1 MKKILEITIST
12 IITGAI
18 LFGLL
23 SIFIPFWMCA
33 YAYILVV
40 PIIII
45 SFIIGEYLTIK
56 NIKKAF
62 LLVRYKRVK
71 EINLSCEGCV
81 FNNNN
86 QCKKRELYLVEK
98 CNSSNTIFANRSYNI
113 FKWIK
118 KLFILCVISILC
130 VSCVTI
136 NINLDKQQKD
146 YSKEAQKL
154 EQRESAWY

>member
-40 PIIII
+40 PMIIV
-45 SFIIGEYLTIK
+45 SFIVGEYLTIK

-71 EINLSCEGCV
+71 EVN
-81 FNNNN
+81 
-86 QCKKRELYLVEK
+86 
-98 CNSSNTIFANRSYNI
+98 
-113 FKWIK
+113 
-118 KLFILCVISILC
+118 
-130 VSCVTI
+130 VS
-136 NINLDKQQKD
+136 
-146 YSKEAQKL
+146 
-154 EQRESAWY
+154 

>member
-23 SIFIPFWMCA
+23 SIFIPFWICA

-40 PIIII
+40 PMIIV

-71 EINLSCEGCV
+71 EVVEGECNKCV
-81 FNNNN
+81 LFENNKHYD
-86 QCKKRELYLVEK
+86 CLKSGRADFCY
-98 CNSSNTIFANRSYNI
+98 NSKTILANRSYNI
-113 FKWIK
+113 FKWLK
-118 KLFILCVISILC
+118 SLTILCIIAILS

-136 NINLDKQQKD
+136 NIYKTPIEQKTTLSD
-146 YSKEAQKL
+146 STKT
-154 EQRESAWY
+154 ESWWF